1 MAVALEA
8 VGGCNSCQGVE
19 KEQAYVYHGF
29 RFVCAPAT
37 ATHNINEFRM
47 FIEQNTNLIKIRWL
61 VMYFYAERL
70 EVEEA
75 LLETQWLI

>member
-1 MAVALEA
+1 
-8 VGGCNSCQGVE
+8 
-19 KEQAYVYHGF
+19 
-29 RFVCAPAT
+29 
-37 ATHNINEFRM
+37 M
-47 FIEQNTNLIKIRWL
+47 FIEQNTNLVKIRWL

>member
-1 MAVALEA
+1 
-8 VGGCNSCQGVE
+8 
-19 KEQAYVYHGF
+19 
-29 RFVCAPAT
+29 
-37 ATHNINEFRM
+37 M
-47 FIEQNTNLIKIRWL
+47 FIEQNTNLIKISWL